1 MNLNDKNT
9 RITLRVNAKLFN
21 YIQTKSVMMGVS
33 PSEFIRICMNSI
45 MHADTLVSNQVSQ
58 EVSRRE
64 NEQTCINDIV

>member
-9 RITLRVNAKLFN
+9 RITLRVNSKLFN
-21 YIQTKSVMMGVS
+21 YIQTKSDMMGVS

-45 MHADTLVSNQVSQ
+45 MHADSLVANQVSQ

-64 NEQTCINDIV
+64 NEQTCINDII